1 MQFSQKDLIKIVEK
15 ASTINERLDSSFIFN
30 EVAENKKIV
39 NARLERWCQ
48 VATEGDWEKFKQR
61 LALDNLDL
69 NIARRAVGSVS
80 FSDEQNLPAW
90 IETLKEGI
98 KATTLVSKE
107 SIKKGLIAEENRF
120 LNPLEPF
127 PFEEIWLPFI
137 YIARNKLTAQTDTNY
152 LMLAAEAHATLERTL
167 LESLTTLS
175 VQALATRFKVFQY
188 QKQPAFIRTLG
199 KITTTRS
206 NEQYKLFI
214 EEMLNGGLLSF
225 FQDYP
230 VLARLVATITDFW
243 VDATGEFLGRL
254 ASDWLEIQQI
264 FSAEAELGQIV
275 AVKTSLSDQHRQGRS
290 AIALQFASGLK
301 LVYKPKDLGIEQA
314 YNQLLAWLNDRGA
327 PLSFKL
333 LTAINHST
341 YGWVEY
347 VEHLPCKDQAEA
359 SRYYQR
365 SGMFLCLAYVLK
377 GTDFIDD
384 NIIACRE
391 HPVPIDMEMLLNHRI
406 CGKIGD
412 EDAYSLAY
420 EQLHSSVLD
429 TAFLPR
435 WLLVSTGQCIDTSGL
450 GGGRQQQTPLKVL
463 KWQNINT
470 DNMALR
476 YEYDRRRARANV
488 PFLDG
493 VNLSPNDYL
502 EEVVDG
508 FRQMYQFLMEHQS
521 TVLGADGPLATLAHQ
536 QVRFPFRETK
546 IYSLLLEASL
556 KLEMLRDGADRSI
569 QLDFLSREQFWN
581 DNLKGLYSN
590 SKQDL
595 WQLIKAEQ
603 EALEQLD
610 IPLFTTSANSDT
622 VTIAPNQTIEKCFA
636 KPSIHL
642 VIAHF
647 QQLSKEDLE
656 QQINFIRG
664 SLYAHSATQFDGS
677 LLAENLALSIEDV
690 PPLTQKELVLQAVA
704 IATNLQK
711 LAIRSPN
718 GSATWIALGYIIEV
732 ERFQLQPLGYNLYDG
747 SCGIA
752 LFLAALAKVQGDP
765 EYRDLALAAL
775 QSLRQYL
782 QSRESSQ
789 AIAKQIGIGGA
800 VGCGSLVYA
809 LARIS
814 QFLDEPA
821 LMNDAAKAAALLTS
835 ERLTTDRNYDVI
847 SGAAGAILGLL
858 ALYRMTGEPEVL
870 EQAILGGHHLLD
882 CRVASDS
889 GFKAWKTLS
898 GKLLTGFSHGAAG
911 IAYALL
917 RLYESSGDAC
927 FLEAATEAIAYER
940 SVFSPEAGNW
950 PDLRNSVS
958 RGGKPNF
965 TSSWCHGAL
974 GIGIARLGSL
984 GILDT
989 PEVRQDIETAL
1000 KTTQQVSW
1008 QGVDHCCCGNSG
1020 RIDLLLTA
1028 GNYLSRPELIADAQK
1043 QAAWMVTRAIQTG
1056 FFRFNDKVQGDTYSP
1071 GFYIGTTGI
1080 GYELLRLAHPNLLP
1094 SVLLWE

>member
-15 ASTINERLDSSFIFN
+15 ASTINERLDSSFILN
-30 EVAENKKIV
+30 EIAENNKIV
-39 NARLERWCQ
+39 NSRLERWCQ

-61 LALDNLDL
+61 LALYDLDL

-90 IETLKEGI
+90 VDTLKEGI
-98 KATTLVSKE
+98 KATALVYRE
-107 SIKKGLIAEENRF
+107 SLKKGFIAKENQF
-120 LNPLEPF
+120 LNPLKPL

-137 YIARNKLTAQTDTNY
+137 YVARNKLMAQTGTSY
-152 LMLAAEAHATLERTL
+152 SMLAPEAHDTLERTL

-199 KITTTRS
+199 KITATCS

-214 EEMLNGGLLSF
+214 EEMLNSGLLSF
-225 FQDYP
+225 FQEYS
-230 VLARLVATITDFW
+230 VLARLVATIADFW

-264 FSAEAELGQIV
+264 FSAEAELGQVV
-275 AVKTSLSDQHRQGRS
+275 AVKTSLSDRHRQGRS
-290 AIALQFASGLK
+290 AIALQFASGFK

-314 YNQLLAWLNDRGA
+314 YCQLLAWLNDRGA
-327 PLSFKL
+327 PLPFKL
-333 LTAINHST
+333 LTAINRST

-347 VEHLPCKDQAEA
+347 VEHLPCKDEAEA
-359 SRYYQR
+359 SRYYMR
-365 SGMFLCLAYVLK
+365 SGMFLCLAYLLK

-384 NIIACRE
+384 NIIACGE

-406 CGKIGD
+406 CEEIGD
-412 EDAYSLAY
+412 KDAYSLAS

-435 WLLVSTGQCIDTSGL
+435 WQFVSTGHCVDVSGL
-450 GGGRQQQTPLKVL
+450 GGGKQQDTPFRLL
-463 KWQNINT
+463 KWHNINT
-470 DNMALR
+470 DNMALH
-476 YEYDRRRARANV
+476 YEYDFRQARANV
-488 PFLDG
+488 PFLNG
-493 VNLSPNDYL
+493 INLSPSDYFA
-502 EEVVDG
+502 EVVDG
-508 FRQMYQFLMEHQS
+508 FRQMYQFLMEHQNGILA
-521 TVLGADGPLATLAHQ
+521 TDGPLATLAHQ
-536 QVRFPFRETK
+536 QVRFVFRETK

-556 KLEMLRDGADRSI
+556 NIGMLQDGADRSI

-581 DNLKGLYSN
+581 DKLKRLYSN
-590 SKQDL
+590 SQQDL
-595 WQLIKAEQ
+595 WRLIKAEQ
-603 EALEQLD
+603 KALEQLD
-610 IPLFTTSANSDT
+610 IPLFTASADRDA

-636 KPSIHL
+636 EPSIDLAISRFH
-642 VIAHF
+642 
-647 QQLSKEDLE
+647 QLSEKDLE
-656 QQINFIRG
+656 QQIGIIRG
-664 SLYAHSATQFDGS
+664 SLDAHIATQFNSS
-677 LLAENLALSIEDV
+677 LLNENFALHLEDV
-690 PPLTQKELVLQAVA
+690 PSLTQKELVQQAVA
-704 IATNLQK
+704 IAAKLQK

-732 ERFQLQPLGYNLYDG
+732 QRFQLQPLSHNLYDG

-752 LFLAALAKVQGDP
+752 LFLAALAKVQGDH
-765 EYRDLALAAL
+765 EYRKLALAAL

-782 QSRESSQ
+782 QTPESSQ

-814 QFLDEPA
+814 QFLNEPA
-821 LMNDAAKAAALLTS
+821 LMRDAAKAAALLTP
-835 ERLTTDRNYDVI
+835 ERLTTDRKYDVI

-858 ALYRMTGEPEVL
+858 TLYRMTGEPEVL
-870 EQAILGGHHLLD
+870 EQAITGGHHLLD

-889 GFKAWKTLS
+889 GFRAWKTLS

-917 RLYESSGDAC
+917 RLYESTGDAR

-965 TSSWCHGAL
+965 TSSWCHGAP

-984 GILDT
+984 SILDT
-989 PEVRQDIETAL
+989 PEVRQDIEIAL

-1008 QGVDHCCCGNSG
+1008 QGADHYCCGNSG
-1020 RIDLLLTA
+1020 TIDLLLAA

-1071 GFYIGTTGI
+1071 GFYIGITGI